1 MIPESIND
9 LSDIAI
15 NNVPQGGDNV
25 GGTLDDIL
33 RAIQAI
39 MKRDLALKKAETAE
53 GTSFTPG
60 DDLNS
65 TTVQEAIAEVADL
78 AKSVDIGGYM
88 KGMIVMWS
96 GAVEDVPSGWA
107 LCDGANGTPD
117 LRGRFVIGAGGTY
130 DVGDTGGGSIPSH
143 SHGVGSLATASNG
156 AHTHTGSAASAG
168 GHSHTASSGSAG
180 AHTHSV
186 SGTAASAGAHTH
198 TFEVKSGTTSTPRTY
213 IERRTEGSSLANS
226 STSSAGAHTHS
237 VSGTAA
243 SAGAHTHTV
252 SVASDGAH
260 THSVSVTSAGA
271 HTHSISGSTA
281 DSGSGSEVIAKY
293 YALCFIMKL

>member
-53 GTSFTPG
+53 GTSFTPT
-60 DDLNS
+60 DNVLS
-65 TTVQEAIAEVADL
+65 TNAQAAIEEVAGL

-96 GAVEDVPSGWA
+96 GATSNIPDGWA

-117 LRGRFVIGAGGTY
+117 LRGRFVIGAGGSY
-130 DVGDTGGGSIPSH
+130 AVGSTGGGSIPSH
-143 SHGVGSLATASNG
+143 SHDVGTLATNSDG
-156 AHTHTGSAASAG
+156 AHTHTGTAASAG
-168 GHSHTASSGSAG
+168 GHSHSASTNWAGEHSHSGTANSAGAHAHGFGSLNYGGGSLKNGESQSPGKTSSSNLWRVYTESGG
-180 AHTHSV
+180 AHTHSL
-186 SGTAASAGAHTH
+186 SINSAGAH
-198 TFEVKSGTTSTPRTY
+198 S
-213 IERRTEGSSLANS
+213 
-226 STSSAGAHTHS
+226 
-237 VSGTAA
+237 
-243 SAGAHTHTV
+243 HTV

-271 HTHSISGSTA
+271 HTHTIRGSTA
-281 DSGSGSEVIAKY
+281 AYGSGSEVIAKY